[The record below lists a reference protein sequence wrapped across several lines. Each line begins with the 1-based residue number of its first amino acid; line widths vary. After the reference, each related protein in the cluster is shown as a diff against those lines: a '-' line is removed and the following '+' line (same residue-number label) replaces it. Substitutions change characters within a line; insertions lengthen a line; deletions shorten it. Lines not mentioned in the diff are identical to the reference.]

1 MLQFFSN
8 QTGKTKRRPA
18 LILRELPP
26 FGDVLLCG
34 ISTKLRQEVK
44 EFDEII
50 FSTDDDFE
58 ESGLDSDSLIRLGF
72 LLQIPRRDIVG
83 TIGSI
88 SKERHH
94 KLLKKFERIFVE
106 ISRKLKNIKIFHN
119 SGGD

>member
-1 MLQFFSN
+1 MNEGNIIVAIFQQSD
-8 QTGKTKRRPA
+8 GKTKRRPA

-26 FGDVLLCG
+26 FRDVLLCG
-34 ISTKLRQEVK
+34 ISTKLKQEVK
-44 EFDEII
+44 GFDEII

-88 SKERHH
+88 SKERYHR
-94 KLLKKFERIFVE
+94 LLKNLSEYL
-106 ISRKLKNIKIFHN
+106 LKSATN
-119 SGGD
+119 